1 MIEGQLD
8 EHGRV
13 RLAHLQAPDRS
24 PEMTDAL
31 KARAQELK
39 RLGLATE
46 VGRNIFQFE
55 PEWRDRLKAMELHLD
70 IRKALV
76 RSRTQDLSR
85 GLSDPAR
92 QMSKALKL
100 PPGLDR

>member
-1 MIEGQLD
+1 
-8 EHGRV
+8 
-13 RLAHLQAPDRS
+13 
-24 PEMTDAL
+24 MTDAL

-46 VGRNIFQFE
+46 IGRNIFQFE
-55 PEWRDRLKAMELHLD
+55 PEWQGRLKAMELHLD
-70 IRKALV
+70 IRKGLV

-100 PPGLDR
+100 PPSLDR

>member
-8 EHGRV
+8 GQGRI
-13 RLAHLQAPDRS
+13 RLAQLQAPDRS
-24 PEMTDAL
+24 PEVTNAL

-55 PEWRDRLKAMELHLD
+55 PEWQGRLKAMELHLD

-76 RSRTQDLSR
+76 RSRTQD
-85 GLSDPAR
+85 PAR
-92 QMSKALKL
+92 QLSKALKL

>member
-1 MIEGQLD
+1 
-8 EHGRV
+8 
-13 RLAHLQAPDRS
+13 
-24 PEMTDAL
+24 TNAL

-55 PEWRDRLKAMELHLD
+55 PEWQGRLKAMELHLD
-70 IRKALV
+70 IRKAIV
-76 RSRTQDLSR
+76 RSRTQD
-85 GLSDPAR
+85 PAR
-92 QMSKALKL
+92 QLSKALKL